1 MRRLILI
8 CNVAVVLFGVGV
20 AIISPFNVIITAIC
34 GVIAALA
41 TGASLVLGA
50 WETYLDTPYGSIK
63 LEEHEPI
70 LFTPRRGL
78 PGPNGIPT
86 QEPANFWQWLV
97 GKRSSAQE
105 RKKP

>member
-8 CNVAVVLFGVGV
+8 LNVAVVVFGVAA
-20 AIISPFNVIITAIC
+20 AIISLSNGIIAAIC
-34 GVIAALA
+34 GVVAALA

-50 WETYLDTPYGSIK
+50 WETYLDTPYGGIR
-63 LEEHEPI
+63 LEGHEPI

-86 QEPANFWQWLV
+86 EEKANFWKWLF
-97 GKRSSAQE
+97 GKR
-105 RKKP
+105 